1 MTWAPLIVQ
10 LTMSVN
16 ASEHFGKRVDAVF
29 GALDNIAQCSAASG
43 HIPSSGPST
52 QWSIAR
58 QQVYRAGN
66 EEADSSEE
74 EDARNNAHQQS
85 ESLLNTMLD
94 AQDGNVQLDQQGNI
108 IQPSLAFCQA
118 LDNEQEYDDVDA
130 VAGTTLRGVSDPADV
145 KPSRLTEVL
154 DNNVFDQRMR
164 AHKSVQPSSNH
175 NNVSDMDID
184 NQAATSSG
192 TQQAS
197 WTMGGRPQKGRGG
210 RPPLSGRRSGHS
222 RSRVPLHVQHPE
234 KYTCYVL
241 DEPLVVGGG
250 DQAAGLS
257 SQAEL
262 EKAARAA
269 SSAAL
274 ATQQQTQHQ
283 EANEPLPA
291 FGSGIQFR
299 PSKKAR
305 QQGSTAAP
313 VYATSV
319 VKSVISQSME
329 DDDQNNEED
338 GMPLMKS
345 HPAEASCMDDDFGA
359 HHTAPAKPHRR
370 QYRVKAM

>member
-1 MTWAPLIVQ
+1 
-10 LTMSVN
+10 MSVN
-16 ASEHFGKRVDAVF
+16 ASEHFGRRADAVF
-29 GALDNIAQCSAASG
+29 GALDNIAQCSVASG
-43 HIPSSGPST
+43 HNQSSGPST

-58 QQVYRAGN
+58 QQVYRAGH

-74 EDARNNAHQQS
+74 EDAKNSAQQQS

-154 DNNVFDQRMR
+154 DDNVFDQRMR
-164 AHKSVQPSSNH
+164 AHKSAQPSSNH
-175 NNVSDMDID
+175 NIVSDMDID
-184 NQAATSSG
+184 NQAATSSE
-192 TQQAS
+192 TQKDS
-197 WTMGGRPQKGRGG
+197 WTMGGRPQQGRGGRPPG
-210 RPPLSGRRSGHS
+210 RPPLSGRRPGHS

-250 DQAAGLS
+250 DKAAGLS

-274 ATQQQTQHQ
+274 AAQQQTQHQ
-283 EANEPLPA
+283 EPTEPLPA
-291 FGSGIQFR
+291 FGSGIQFVR
-299 PSKKAR
+299 PNKKAR

-313 VYATSV
+313 VLAVSV
-319 VKSVISQSME
+319 VKSVIPESMD

-338 GMPLMKS
+338 ELPLKKS
-345 HPAEASCMDDDFGA
+345 YPVEASCMDDDFGEGA
-359 HHTAPAKPHRR
+359 HHAAPARPRRR
-370 QYRVKAM
+370 QYRVKAI

>member
-1 MTWAPLIVQ
+1 M
-10 LTMSVN
+10 N
-16 ASEHFGKRVDAVF
+16 ASEHFDRRVDAVF
-29 GALDNIAQCSAASG
+29 GALNNIAQCSVASG
-43 HIPSSGPST
+43 HTQSSGPSA

-74 EDARNNAHQQS
+74 EDAKNSAHQQS

-94 AQDGNVQLDQQGNI
+94 AHDGNVQLDQQGNI

-130 VAGTTLRGVSDPADV
+130 VAGTTLRGVSDPADD

-154 DNNVFDQRMR
+154 DDNVFDQRMR
-164 AHKSVQPSSNH
+164 AHKSAQPSSDH
-175 NNVSDMDID
+175 NTESDMDID

-192 TQQAS
+192 PQKDS
-197 WTMGGRPQKGRGG
+197 WTMGGRPQQGRGR
-210 RPPLSGRRSGHS
+210 RPPLSGRRPGHS

-250 DQAAGLS
+250 DKAAGLS

-262 EKAARAA
+262 ETAARAA

-274 ATQQQTQHQ
+274 AAQQQTQHQ
-283 EANEPLPA
+283 EPNEPLPA

-305 QQGSTAAP
+305 QQGSTAA
-313 VYATSV
+313 SV
-319 VKSVISQSME
+319 SAVSAVKSVTPESMD

-338 GMPLMKS
+338 GLSLKKS
-345 HPAEASCMDDDFGA
+345 YPVEASCMDDDFGA
-359 HHTAPAKPHRR
+359 GAHHAAPAKPRRR
-370 QYRVKAM
+370 QYRVKAL

>member
-1 MTWAPLIVQ
+1 
-10 LTMSVN
+10 MSVN
-16 ASEHFGKRVDAVF
+16 ASEHFGTRVDAVF
-29 GALDNIAQCSAASG
+29 GALDNIVQYSVASG
-43 HIPSSGPST
+43 HSQSSGSSR
-52 QWSIAR
+52 QWSIDR

-74 EDARNNAHQQS
+74 EDVKNNAHQQS

-94 AQDGNVQLDQQGNI
+94 TQDGNLQLDQQGNI

-130 VAGTTLRGVSDPADV
+130 VAGTTLRGVSDPADA
-145 KPSRLTEVL
+145 KPSLLTEVL
-154 DNNVFDQRMR
+154 DDNVFDQRMR
-164 AHKSVQPSSNH
+164 AHKSAQPSSNH
-175 NNVSDMDID
+175 NIVSDMDID
-184 NQAATSSG
+184 NQAATRSRI
-192 TQQAS
+192 QQGS
-197 WTMGGRPQKGRGG
+197 WTMGGRPQKGRGE
-210 RPPLSGRRSGHS
+210 RPPLSGRRPGHS

-250 DQAAGLS
+250 DKPAGLS

-262 EKAARAA
+262 EKAARVA

-274 ATQQQTQHQ
+274 ATQQQMQHQ
-283 EANEPLPA
+283 ESNEPLPA

-313 VYATSV
+313 LSAASV
-319 VKSVISQSME
+319 VKSVVSQIME
-329 DDDQNNEED
+329 DGDQNNDED
-338 GMPLMKS
+338 EMPLKQSYPVPIMQYLQS
-345 HPAEASCMDDDFGA
+345 HVGASTGSRQCDPAQ
-359 HHTAPAKPHRR
+359 K
-370 QYRVKAM
+370 Q